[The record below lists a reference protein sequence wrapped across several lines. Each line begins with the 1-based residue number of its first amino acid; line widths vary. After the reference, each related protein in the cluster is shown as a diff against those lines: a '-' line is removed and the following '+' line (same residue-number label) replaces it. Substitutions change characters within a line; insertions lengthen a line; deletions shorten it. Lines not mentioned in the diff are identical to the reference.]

1 MKIGFNEGCNRFCEN
16 HSVLEDLDLCEKYGF
31 DYIDIQSECLDREI
45 AAGKYTIDDLGAWF
59 ADPKHHLK
67 MLSYNALIFFNMKQ
81 TQEEKDAVMAKLDQI
96 IADCNKLGCKMIV
109 VVPSMDLT
117 VPATVDEIKADAV
130 AVLKEMVKKVEPHG
144 IKLSIEFCGAPTM
157 SINRFEY
164 AYDIVTEVDHP
175 LVGITL
181 DQYHFHAMAS
191 EWAALEKADGKK
203 IFVWHLNGME
213 NMPCGAAYNNDEKR
227 LWPGEPGDC
236 LDHKRYADTMA
247 KQYFGDENPIGEQI
261 TYACSD
267 GNLYNFT
274 IVGIYE
280 YNAALFGKVDT
291 SVPEKDRSTTMFIPI
306 QTCFKLMGK
315 DQSGYTNFN
324 LMVNSLADIDQA
336 TTDVTNFF
344 EEKYANNKNFH
355 VTTYNMASDMGMHL
369 PSGSNSPYAS

>member
-1 MKIGFNEGCNRFCEN
+1 MKLGFNEANDRFCKN
-16 HSVLEDLDLCEKYGF
+16 HSVMMDLELCEKYGF
-31 DYIDIQSECLDREI
+31 DCIDIQSECLNRDLE
-45 AAGKYTIDDLGAWF
+45 AGKITLEEMGAWF
-59 ADPKHHLK
+59 QSHHLK
-67 MLSYNALIFFNMKQ
+67 MLSYNALCFFNMKQ
-81 TQEEKDAVMAKLDQI
+81 TQEEKDAVMAELDEI
-96 IADCNKLGCKMIV
+96 IRRCNILGCKMIV

-117 VPATVDEIKADAV
+117 VPATVDEIREDAV

-236 LDHKRYADTMA
+236 LDHKRYADTLKKIGFEGDVCTMEVFRPDYYKLSNEENIKKAAEVTKAHVA
-247 KQYFGDENPIGEQI
+247 KYW
-261 TYACSD
+261 
-267 GNLYNFT
+267 
-274 IVGIYE
+274 
-280 YNAALFGKVDT
+280 
-291 SVPEKDRSTTMFIPI
+291 
-306 QTCFKLMGK
+306 
-315 DQSGYTNFN
+315 
-324 LMVNSLADIDQA
+324 AD
-336 TTDVTNFF
+336 
-344 EEKYANNKNFH
+344 
-355 VTTYNMASDMGMHL
+355 
-369 PSGSNSPYAS
+369 

>member
-1 MKIGFNEGCNRFCEN
+1 
-16 HSVLEDLDLCEKYGF
+16 
-31 DYIDIQSECLDREI
+31 
-45 AAGKYTIDDLGAWF
+45 
-59 ADPKHHLK
+59 

-81 TQEEKDAVMAKLDQI
+81 TQEERDAVMAKLDQI

-117 VPATVDEIKADAV
+117 VPATVDEIREDAV

-227 LWPGEPGDC
+227 LWPGESGDC
-236 LDHKRYADTMA
+236 LDHKRYADTLKRSA
-247 KQYFGDENPIGEQI
+247 LKATFAPWR
-261 TYACSD
+261 CSVRT
-267 GNLYNFT
+267 T
-274 IVGIYE
+274 ISCPTRR
-280 YNAALFGKVDT
+280 T
-291 SVPEKDRSTTMFIPI
+291 SRRPLRLPRHMLRST
-306 QTCFKLMGK
+306 GR
-315 DQSGYTNFN
+315 
-324 LMVNSLADIDQA
+324 
-336 TTDVTNFF
+336 TDFT
-344 EEKYANNKNFH
+344 E
-355 VTTYNMASDMGMHL
+355 
-369 PSGSNSPYAS
+369 